1 MPKKK
6 EKKEAK
12 KAPPPK
18 KSFGSATEFAAHAKT
33 QIGPSGGKRKGPIGK

>member
-12 KAPPPK
+12 KAAPPK
-18 KSFGSATEFAAHAKT
+18 KSFGSATGYAKHST
-33 QIGPSGGKRKGPIGK
+33 AKIGPSGGSKKGPVGR